1 MIRIAVAARAG
12 AAPAALLAAQFG
24 PEGGTIGRAESNT
37 LVLDDP
43 ERTVS
48 RLHAQVL
55 YRDGCFV
62 LLDRGSNP
70 MQHNGRA
77 LGSGQEAVLSH
88 GDRLLVGSFELVV
101 EDLDRA
107 GVAPTAPMPQGASLV
122 DDPFADLLKGLVP
135 PPAPVAVPVKAG
147 PEQIPF
153 PDPLGLDRPA
163 DAVPDAHDPLGHL
176 LAPGT
181 TTGQP
186 ADDFSDLVAP
196 VTGKAPPI
204 DALFDLGGGV
214 GGDPLAMGPLGD
226 PLVQPNTAGAVD
238 PLRALQE
245 AAKALPQARAD
256 HLPIG
261 EFGFVPPRAMPSAAA
276 PAERALAPPPPAPP
290 ASHPAPVATPPDPP
304 GLETFDTLLEDL
316 AGGPAAQPT
325 PPVKPP
331 MQRPDERV
339 RVGFEF
345 APAAGRSGS
354 AAGALHADAPAPA
367 PSATMSTA
375 PGDPDLLA
383 ALLRGLGALQQPP
396 AALTPALME
405 RMGRLLRIATE
416 GTLQLLLTRQE
427 FKREVRA
434 QVTVIASQANN
445 PLKFSPTVEVALAH
459 LLGPGMQGFMQA
471 EAAMRDAYRDL
482 RAHEFGLMVGMRAA
496 LAHVIDRFSP
506 DALEQNIAARTKL
519 DSLFAA
525 GRKARL
531 WEQFLALYGSI
542 AKEAEDDFHSLFG
555 KAFLQAYDEQMA
567 RLAAAERDTDRE

>member
-12 AAPAALLAAQFG
+12 AAPAAPLAAQFG
-24 PEGGTIGRAESNT
+24 PEGGTIGRAETNT

-55 YRDGCFV
+55 YRDGCFL

-77 LGSGQEAVLSH
+77 LGNGQEAVLSH
-88 GDRLLVGSFELVV
+88 GDRLLVGGFELVV
-101 EDLDRA
+101 EDLA
-107 GVAPTAPMPQGASLV
+107 GSGAAPTAPMPPGAGLA
-122 DDPFADLLKGLVP
+122 DDPFADLLEGLVA
-135 PPAPVAVPVKAG
+135 PPAPVAVPVKTVA
-147 PEQIPF
+147 EQVPF

-163 DAVPDAHDPLGHL
+163 DVAPDAHDPLGHL
-176 LAPGT
+176 LAPGAT
-181 TTGQP
+181 TSRP

-204 DALFDLGGGV
+204 DALFDLGGGI

-276 PAERALAPPPPAPP
+276 PAERPLAPPPPAP
-290 ASHPAPVATPPDPP
+290 HPAPVATPPDPAS
-304 GLETFDTLLEDL
+304 LETFDALLDDL

-325 PPVKPP
+325 SSVEPP

-339 RVGFEF
+339 RVDFEF
-345 APAAGRSGS
+345 APAAGRRDN
-354 AAGALHADAPAPA
+354 AAGARHADVPAPA
-367 PSATMSTA
+367 PSAAMSMS
-375 PGDPDLLA
+375 PGDADLLA

-396 AALTPALME
+396 AALTPVLME

-427 FKREVRA
+427 LKREVRA

-459 LLGPGMQGFMQA
+459 LLGPGMQGFMPA

-519 DSLFAA
+519 DSLFTA

-567 RLAAAERDTDRE
+567 RLAAAERDADRE